1 VIVIRTW
8 LRSNRLTR
16 LSLAS
21 FAVGYGGEKRS
32 MAAAW
37 VEIID

>member
-1 VIVIRTW
+1 
-8 LRSNRLTR
+8 